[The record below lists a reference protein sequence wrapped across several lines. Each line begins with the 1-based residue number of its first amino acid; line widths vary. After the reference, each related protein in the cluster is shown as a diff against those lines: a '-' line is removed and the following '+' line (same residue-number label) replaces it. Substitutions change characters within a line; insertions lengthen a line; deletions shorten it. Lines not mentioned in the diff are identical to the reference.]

1 MPDVPPEATAR
12 GGPLMFR
19 IGILLTLALLPLGIL
34 AMIQA
39 FSSLQLATQEYRN
52 NLSAQTVRAARP
64 ESEAILSAFGLAQG
78 LAQAAP
84 DIVGTPEAC
93 TSIMARVADK
103 NPTFTFAGFIDLD
116 LQSPCN
122 SFGRN
127 LDFSDTEH
135 TARIFESE
143 EPVVTFSRSGSLS
156 GQAIVAVSE
165 PVRDQA
171 GNFLGFITLTFPSQ
185 GLIDARDDPEVD
197 SSITLVTFNGRG
209 EVVTSDLEPEALAAL
224 LPMGIDLADLPGV
237 NRQVFTAEDSLG
249 RETDYAVVPIVAN
262 GAFALGIRQADHL
275 LPGEGLFIS
284 RSIAFPLLMWLAS
297 LGVVLLAIR
306 RLVITPIQQL
316 RRRMRSF
323 ADGHSPYRYDE
334 FESAPREIQE
344 IGLTFDRVATKV
356 MQDSAALEDKVRER
370 EILLREVHHR
380 VKNNLQLMSSII
392 NMQIRQDPGTEAEGA
407 LRQVQNRLASLAKF
421 HQDLYE
427 TTALSR
433 LRADQL
439 IEDLT
444 RQTVSMGGPG
454 GRPVEVHFD
463 LDEVV
468 LTPDQSSPLAML
480 VTEALNNALKYAD
493 RDGDGPIHVE
503 VSLKLHPGP
512 QDRDEVEV
520 RIANSIRSDYQDDGT
535 ARLGT
540 RLIRAFASQ
549 LDADV
554 GRDWGDGRYVLRLT
568 FEVVPLPPETEPWA
582 GGTLVTAL

>member
-1 MPDVPPEATAR
+1 
-12 GGPLMFR
+12 MFR
-19 IGILLTLALLPLGIL
+19 IGVLLTLALLPLGIL
-34 AMIQA
+34 AMLQA
-39 FSSLQLATQEYRN
+39 FSSLQLATEEYRN

-78 LAQAAP
+78 IAQAAP
-84 DIVGTPEAC
+84 DIIGTPETC
-93 TSIMARVADK
+93 RSVMSRVAGK
-103 NPTFTFAGFIDLD
+103 NPVLTFAGFIDLD
-116 LQSPCN
+116 RQSVCN
-122 SFGRN
+122 NLGRD
-127 LDFSDTEH
+127 LDFSTTEH
-135 TARIFESE
+135 TARIFESQD
-143 EPVVTFSRSGSLS
+143 PVVTFSRSGSLS

-165 PVRDQA
+165 PVRDEA
-171 GNFLGFITLTFPSQ
+171 GNFLGFITLTFPTQ
-185 GLIDARDDPEVD
+185 GLIEAREDPDVD
-197 SSITLVTFNGRG
+197 SSIILVTFNGRG
-209 EVVTSDLEPEALAAL
+209 EVVTSDLEPEALASL

-237 NRQVFTAEDSLG
+237 DRKVFSAPDSLG

-262 GAFALGIRQADHL
+262 GAFALGIRQSDSL

-297 LGVVLLAIR
+297 LGVVLLALR

-316 RRRMRSF
+316 RRRMRDF
-323 ADGHSPYRYDE
+323 ADGQHPYRYDASE
-334 FESAPREIQE
+334 TAPREIQE

-454 GRPVEVHFD
+454 GRPVDLSFD

-493 RDGDGPIHVE
+493 RDGDAPILIE
-503 VSLKLHPGP
+503 VSLKLRP
-512 QDRDEVEV
+512 QAGERDKVTV
-520 RIANSIRSDYQDDGT
+520 QIANSIRTDYHDDGT

-549 LDADV
+549 LEAEV
-554 GRDWGDGRYVLRLT
+554 SRTWGDGRYVLSLG
-568 FEVVPLPPETEPWA
+568 FEVVPLPPETERWA